1 MLRTRLS
8 RAHRVRVR
16 LSKNNKQIILKAKN
30 TQWFSLSRF
39 ILISKVIHRMHLPYI
54 GDEVHHTGWN
64 ACSSCFDNP
73 NRNRNRLIMPGL
85 LSSRIYAVDV
95 ATDPKAPRIDDVSIF
110 FLAILIYKWDDER
123 LLFASFMIFP
133 KKKKWDS
140 QVPASRNQECLLKV
154 ENIYY

>member
-1 MLRTRLS
+1 MHS
-8 RAHRVRVR
+8 VR
-16 LSKNNKQIILKAKN
+16 LSKNNKQIILIPKKKN
-30 TQWFSLSRF
+30 SNINHFPVKYF

-95 ATDPKAPRIDDVSIF
+95 ATDPKAPRIDDVSTFI
-110 FLAILIYKWDDER
+110 LAILKYVHLMARKN
-123 LLFASFMIFP
+123 LFLV
-133 KKKKWDS
+133 K
-140 QVPASRNQECLLKV
+140 
-154 ENIYY
+154 

>member
-1 MLRTRLS
+1 MID
-8 RAHRVRVR
+8 
-16 LSKNNKQIILKAKN
+16 SKKKKK
-30 TQWFSLSRF
+30 TEWFSLIIFYVKFF

-95 ATDPKAPRIDDVSIF
+95 ATDPKAPRIDDVSTF
-110 FLAILIYKWDDER
+110 FLTILIYTFLWQEKLISNMITSVFLHEKKIR
-123 LLFASFMIFP
+123 TIASFMIFL
-133 KKKKWDS
+133 KKKKW
-140 QVPASRNQECLLKV
+140 
-154 ENIYY
+154 ENLFQFSFLRLF

>member
-1 MLRTRLS
+1 MLRTKLS
-8 RAHRVRVR
+8 KSETVRVR
-16 LSKNNKQIILKAKN
+16 LSKNNKQIILIDSKKKK
-30 TQWFSLSRF
+30 TEWFSLIIFYVKFF

-110 FLAILIYKWDDER
+110 FLAILIY
-123 LLFASFMIFP
+123 SFLWHGKTYF
-133 KKKKWDS
+133 
-140 QVPASRNQECLLKV
+140 
-154 ENIYY
+154 

>member
-1 MLRTRLS
+1 MKTPINFSYRALNSCNPFLKCWDVLRTRLS

-95 ATDPKAPRIDDVSIF
+95 ATDPKAPRIDDVSTF
-110 FLAILIYKWDDER
+110 FMAILIYTLWREKTY
-123 LLFASFMIFP
+123 FF
-133 KKKKWDS
+133 
-140 QVPASRNQECLLKV
+140 
-154 ENIYY
+154 

>member
-8 RAHRVRVR
+8 SSDTLRVG
-16 LSKNNKQIILKAKN
+16 LSKNNKQIILIDSKKKK
-30 TQWFSLSRF
+30 TEWFSLIIFYVKFF

-95 ATDPKAPRIDDVSIF
+95 ASDPKAPRIDDVSIIFIWNYFDEKNWFTIF
-110 FLAILIYKWDDER
+110 FRGLK
-123 LLFASFMIFP
+123 
-133 KKKKWDS
+133 
-140 QVPASRNQECLLKV
+140 QVK
-154 ENIYY
+154 